1 MATKPTDEPPAY
13 SGGPQQPPQAHYGAS
28 PGPYGH
34 PDPSMSPP
42 PAGGYYQ
49 PNPQMGYY
57 PQQQGPYPP
66 QQYPQQGPYPQ
77 QGYYQQGYGPGP
89 YGPQQGYY
97 QERSRGPGFAE
108 ALLASLACC
117 CCLDCLL
124 F

>member
-1 MATKPTDEPPAY
+1 MATKPDAPPAY
-13 SGGPQQPPQAHYGAS
+13 TGPQQPAPAHYNQNG
-28 PGPYGH
+28 YGQ

-42 PAGGYYQ
+42 QGGYYQ

-57 PQQQGPYPP
+57 QQPQGPYQQGPY
-66 QQYPQQGPYPQ
+66 QQGPYQGQ
-77 QGYYQQGYGPGP
+77 QGYYQQGYG
-89 YGPQQGYY
+89 QQGGYY
-97 QERSRGPGFAE
+97 DDRSRGPGFAE